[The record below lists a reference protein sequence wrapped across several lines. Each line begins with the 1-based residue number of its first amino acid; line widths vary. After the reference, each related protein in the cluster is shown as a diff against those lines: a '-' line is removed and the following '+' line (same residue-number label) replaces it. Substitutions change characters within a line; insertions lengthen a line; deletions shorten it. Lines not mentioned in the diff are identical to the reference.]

1 MAKIL
6 VVDDEQDLCEIL
18 QFNLMNQGFAVD
30 TANSA
35 EEALEK
41 LSGPADGG
49 PSQLGREAMPDL
61 ILLDVMMEGMSGF
74 QMAQR
79 MKQTP
84 ALAHIP
90 IIFCTAKDSEND
102 TLTGF
107 NLGAD
112 DYVTK
117 PFRISEIIARVRAV
131 LKRCEAAAAR
141 PEAAGV
147 DDQDAVHALVF
158 EGMTVDMDDHRVF
171 VDEREIG
178 LTHKE
183 YDVLILLLKHQGHT
197 CSRQEILDNV
207 WPDDVCVLDRTVDVT
222 IARLRKKLGESYSK
236 YIVARSGYGYMFKS

>member
-18 QFNLMNQGFAVD
+18 QFNLQNQGYDVE

-35 EEALEK
+35 EEALAR
-41 LSGPADGG
+41 LSQQNIEADTL
-49 PSQLGREAMPDL
+49 PNL

-74 QMAQR
+74 QMAQQ
-79 MKQTP
+79 MKRTP
-84 ALAHIP
+84 LLNSIP

-117 PFRISEIIARVRAV
+117 PFRISEVVARVRAV
-131 LKRCEAAAAR
+131 LKRCESGR
-141 PEAAGV
+141 TQIEASEAI
-147 DDQDAVHALVF
+147 DQDAAHALVI
-158 EGMTVDMDDHRVF
+158 EALTIDLEDHRVF
-171 VDEREIG
+171 LKEQEIS

-183 YDVLILLLKHQGHT
+183 YDVLLLLVKHQGRT
-197 CSRQEILDNV
+197 YSRQEILDKV

-222 IARLRKKLGESYSK
+222 IARLRKKLGEVYGRC
-236 YIVARSGYGYMFKS
+236 IVARSGYGYMFKS

>member
-18 QFNLMNQGFAVD
+18 QFNLQNQGFEVD
-30 TANSA
+30 TVNSA
-35 EEALEK
+35 EEALTI
-41 LSGPADGG
+41 LCRQADGAE
-49 PSQLGREAMPDL
+49 PLPHL

-84 ALAHIP
+84 RLASIP

-117 PFRISEIIARVRAV
+117 PFRISEVVARVRAV
-131 LKRCEAAAAR
+131 LKRCEPQAQAE
-141 PEAAGV
+141 PTEAN
-147 DDQDAVHALVF
+147 DQDAVHALA
-158 EGMTVDMDDHRVF
+158 VDDLNIDLDDHRVF
-171 VDEREIG
+171 VSRQEIS

-183 YDVLILLLKHQGHT
+183 YDVLLLLVRHQGHT
-197 CSRQEILDNV
+197 YSRQEILDVV
-207 WPDDVCVLDRTVDVT
+207 WPDDVCVLERTVDVT
-222 IARLRKKLGESYSK
+222 IARLRKKLGEVYGRCL
-236 YIVARSGYGYMFKS
+236 VARSGYGYMFKS